1 MHEHQD
7 RPYFVHSVV
16 VRSWV
21 SGCEVVYCHI
31 ESSIFAGNTLS
42 ESPFLLC
49 YTIATDTSTLTLK
62 AHLMTLSYVCINK
75 NSIRWVF
82 YLKIL
87 LKIYLISIGILIFE
101 NHTTTAYSFNEIPF
115 FKYV

>member
-21 SGCEVVYCHI
+21 SGCEVVYSHI
-31 ESSIFAGNTLS
+31 ESHIFAGNTLS

-49 YTIATDTSTLTLK
+49 YTIATDTSSHASPTMSMGSPGLTNIENLYEM
-62 AHLMTLSYVCINK
+62 LQPLWFSCY
-75 NSIRWVF
+75 S
-82 YLKIL
+82 
-87 LKIYLISIGILIFE
+87 LI
-101 NHTTTAYSFNEIPF
+101 HPAR
-115 FKYV
+115 